1 MKIGL
6 IGCGAIG
13 RTIAVAMDH
22 TEAITAIF
30 LFDRSEESARSLAT
44 RLEKAVHV
52 NSIEVLI
59 NNCELVVEA
68 ASQAAVQEFAPQ
80 VLWAGRDLLL
90 MSVGALADDKLA
102 DHLRR
107 IAREKRCRIYI
118 PTGAIAG
125 VDGVRCAAE
134 GRIDEVSLETRKPP
148 RALVGN
154 DTVERMGIDLDN
166 LKEEVVLFDGTAR
179 RAGGGASC
187 GRCCARALPARRSRQ
202 SPTVCPREHGEA
214 TTWRSSPPR
223 PARPSSS
230 TAPMAARTVPFGLR
244 PTGASR
250 PQACSCGSTADRSV
264 RTSPRKVSP
273 RSTRVGSREAG
284 SRLPSGCPPSRA
296 QSAPSPR

>member
-107 IAREKRCRIYI
+107 IAREKKCKIYI

-134 GRIDEVSLETRKPP
+134 GRIDEVMLETRKPP

-154 DTVERMGIDLDN
+154 ETVERMGIDLDN
-166 LKEEVVLFDGTAR
+166 LNEEVVLFDGTAR
-179 RAGGGASC
+179 
-187 GRCCARALPARRSRQ
+187 
-202 SPTVCPREHGEA
+202 
-214 TTWRSSPPR
+214 
-223 PARPSSS
+223 
-230 TAPMAARTVPFGLR
+230 
-244 PTGASR
+244 
-250 PQACSCGSTADRSV
+250 QACKDFPQNINVAAALSLAGVGFDGTKVRIIADPNVSTNQHTITLKGSFGEMRSWVSNYPCPDNKKTSYLSALAAISMV
-264 RTSPRKVSP
+264 RKISSGFW
-273 RSTRVGSREAG
+273 VGS
-284 SRLPSGCPPSRA
+284 
-296 QSAPSPR
+296 